1 LIGAVYGIPLLIFSY
16 KNGWA
21 MPELMDQYGMA
32 IGEKLYPLY
41 SATLVAGTTVL
52 VLIIVTVVSYLPTRR
67 IARLK
72 PTDALRGK
80 MT

>member
-1 LIGAVYGIPLLIFSY
+1 
-16 KNGWA
+16 

-32 IGEKLYPLY
+32 IGEKLYPIY
-41 SATLVAGTTVL
+41 GATLVVGTTIL
-52 VLIIVTVVSYLPTRR
+52 VLIVVTVVSYLPTRR
-67 IARLK
+67 IARLN